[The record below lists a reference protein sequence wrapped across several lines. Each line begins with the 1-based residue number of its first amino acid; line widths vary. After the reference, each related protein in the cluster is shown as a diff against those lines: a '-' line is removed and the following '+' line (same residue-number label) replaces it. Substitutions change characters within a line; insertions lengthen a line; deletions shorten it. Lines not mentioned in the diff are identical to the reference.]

1 MEIWVDCRTGS
12 PSNLEA
18 DFVLDCNEIY
28 SDGTIQ
34 GKVFTIDSKQGQADA
49 IAAVGSLSWI
59 ILEFDDWSMI
69 PIENLIAAAD
79 STPTRIAAIIRTA
92 QEAQGAGFALEIGVD
107 ALVVPND
114 SAIYEAAQ
122 IIKSQRG
129 ELTSESAQESSQL
142 GFSGLSEMIV
152 TSIEQGGVGDRYCID
167 FTSLLEIGEG
177 ILVGSSSSSMAL
189 VHSET
194 VASSYVPTR
203 PFRVNAGAPH
213 AYTLMADGKTKYLS
227 ELSAG
232 DEVIITDSQ
241 GNRRTASIGRLKIEK
256 RPMILFYFKNENNKE
271 SQLFL
276 QQAETVRLVR
286 PSGDL
291 LAVTNL
297 QAGDKIIGWSDQN
310 TRHIGVAVSSEVVER

>member
-34 GKVFTIDSKQGQADA
+34 GKGFTIDSKQGQADA

-177 ILVGSSSSSMAL
+177 ILVG
-189 VHSET
+189 
-194 VASSYVPTR
+194 
-203 PFRVNAGAPH
+203 
-213 AYTLMADGKTKYLS
+213 
-227 ELSAG
+227 
-232 DEVIITDSQ
+232 
-241 GNRRTASIGRLKIEK
+241 
-256 RPMILFYFKNENNKE
+256 
-271 SQLFL
+271 
-276 QQAETVRLVR
+276 
-286 PSGDL
+286 
-291 LAVTNL
+291 
-297 QAGDKIIGWSDQN
+297 
-310 TRHIGVAVSSEVVER
+310 